1 LEKRHIISDRGIRHV
16 YWTTVVTYVQH
27 VVSRHSLI
35 VGAWHAQRGVT
46 VLSCEQT
53 DLSKVSV
60 TSAYH
65 RISPQYMQPQRQLNI
80 YRAML
85 CVASR
90 GKYFSCTGE
99 CTNGRPVGYNC
110 ATHSVRGAC

>member
-1 LEKRHIISDRGIRHV
+1 M

-65 RISPQYMQPQRQLNI
+65 RRY
-80 YRAML
+80 AAA
-85 CVASR
+85 AST
-90 GKYFSCTGE
+90 KYLPRDALRSIA
-99 CTNGRPVGYNC
+99 R
-110 ATHSVRGAC
+110 